1 MNLTGQT
8 VIHKKYGIGQITKII
23 DNHVYIKFQDHNELK
38 TFIYPSCFENGFLK
52 LKNENIVVK
61 QQPKRIKT
69 KRNQTSK
76 SVDLFYEKYKKALQ
90 EEISY
95 LRKNGGKKQKL
106 SEGKLIEFKKGKYIY
121 SFESDIELSYPE
133 GTPIIIWHRQV
144 TSQGTI
150 AACEDY
156 TVIIET
162 EAKLGRDIPTIDIS
176 PKPWRLLN
184 ALIERMENINDHPSD
199 IVKSLVCDGKNAI
212 DNSDSEIKKGQKT
225 ALKMSFNQPITLIWG
240 PPGTGKTQTLANIAL
255 KHMEKGERVLMLSYS
270 NVSVDGALLR
280 TARMAKDKMKPGIFV
295 RYGYPKEKALL
306 EHEYLTSYNLAI
318 HKHQDLLYKREQLLE
333 RRKYITRTSPEYVRI
348 EEDLKNIRFRLMAE
362 EKDCVKHARFV
373 AMTVSKA
380 VVDPTIYESNFDIV
394 IFDEAS
400 MAYVPQI
407 VFSAS
412 LAAKHFVCMGDFRQ
426 LPPIVQSSTKSA
438 LNIDIFEYCNIVKAV
453 EHHRKHQWL
462 CMLDVQYRMHPKIAD
477 FVSKT
482 MYHDLLKTSSKIR
495 ENEFN
500 MEVTKQKPLINQPIV
515 LADLSRMSDA
525 CMKTSDNSRINIQ
538 SAFLAF
544 YMALQINKKYKVG
557 IITPYH
563 AQSRLLNAM
572 IKDIMGV
579 HPEIN
584 NISSATVHQFQGSEK
599 DVILY
604 DAVDSEPMK
613 APGMLL
619 TSTQNDY
626 ANRLFNVALTRARGK
641 FICLANVDYM
651 NYKNLSKDLL
661 FMKMINEQKC
671 NSYKIKNKN
680 FGNTDKEQLESI
692 RKFYKEKGISF
703 EGSNT
708 AFAIYGFMEEDQTIG
723 ENESKDDTFAVYVRS
738 HKKCPD
744 CGKPMRLAKSKKGN
758 FFLSCTAYPK
768 CKTTEFV
775 DVWFVEEYLNRNGGT
790 GQKCTKCKYSLMAER
805 GRYGGVEVHCCGY
818 PQHEYELDEI

>member
-1 MNLTGQT
+1 M
-8 VIHKKYGIGQITKII
+8 
-23 DNHVYIKFQDHNELK
+23 
-38 TFIYPSCFENGFLK
+38 
-52 LKNENIVVK
+52 
-61 QQPKRIKT
+61 
-69 KRNQTSK
+69 
-76 SVDLFYEKYKKALQ
+76 
-90 EEISY
+90 
-95 LRKNGGKKQKL
+95 
-106 SEGKLIEFKKGKYIY
+106 
-121 SFESDIELSYPE
+121 
-133 GTPIIIWHRQV
+133 
-144 TSQGTI
+144 
-150 AACEDY
+150 
-156 TVIIET
+156 
-162 EAKLGRDIPTIDIS
+162 
-176 PKPWRLLN
+176 
-184 ALIERMENINDHPSD
+184 
-199 IVKSLVCDGKNAI
+199 
-212 DNSDSEIKKGQKT
+212 
-225 ALKMSFNQPITLIWG
+225 
-240 PPGTGKTQTLANIAL
+240 
-255 KHMEKGERVLMLSYS
+255 
-270 NVSVDGALLR
+270 
-280 TARMAKDKMKPGIFV
+280 
-295 RYGYPKEKALL
+295 
-306 EHEYLTSYNLAI
+306 
-318 HKHQDLLYKREQLLE
+318 
-333 RRKYITRTSPEYVRI
+333 
-348 EEDLKNIRFRLMAE
+348 
-362 EKDCVKHARFV
+362 
-373 AMTVSKA
+373 
-380 VVDPTIYESNFDIV
+380 
-394 IFDEAS
+394 
-400 MAYVPQI
+400 
-407 VFSAS
+407 
-412 LAAKHFVCMGDFRQ
+412 
-426 LPPIVQSSTKSA
+426 
-438 LNIDIFEYCNIVKAV
+438 KAV

-515 LADLSRMSDA
+515 LADLSRMSAA